1 MQQEKT
7 SMTHFLGIDDT
18 DSKFGHCTTHL
29 GYLIVSELARIGC
42 TFPAYPRLVRLNPN
56 VPFKTRGNAA
66 VCVEF
71 EAPTAGLR
79 DEAFAAAERL
89 LEEEA
94 DVENGANA
102 ALVMAS
108 KDAGDSE
115 FFRRVYL
122 RAVSGI
128 VNYRGVIRAV
138 SEMGVRHRLLGNGMG
153 VVGAV
158 ASLGFSSES
167 DDHTYEL
174 IAYRKPENCG
184 TRRGVEPRSVRDME
198 AETFPHTFNSYDH
211 ESGRV
216 LIAPTGPDP
225 VLAGVRGDSPGAVLE
240 AFRRI
245 RIDEDV
251 LGHVI
256 YVTNQCTDAHLRSP
270 LSMPLRAYSAGWL
283 EGVVVSTLPH
293 RGGHLMIRLGVGGP
307 STVNCM
313 VYEPSGDLRRAAR
326 RLRPGDSVRVSGGVR
341 RASSKNPVVVNVER
355 IDVLAV
361 HGETKANPR
370 CAACGSGMKSEG
382 RGKGFQCRKCGR
394 RSVGPYRAGAPKAPA
409 TQIHPGSY
417 LPSPRAQRHLTKQ
430 LIRYGREQTGAQA
443 LVEGWMEPRS
453 HEPFSVPSPP
463 ASDAGVSVGAAES
476 LFSAAASGQR
486 SFLV

>member
-1 MQQEKT
+1 
-7 SMTHFLGIDDT
+7 MTHFLGIDDT

-66 VCVEF
+66 VCIEF
-71 EAPTAGLR
+71 EAPAAGLR

-94 DVENGANA
+94 DVRNGANA

-108 KDAGDSE
+108 EDAGDAE

-128 VNYRGVIRAV
+128 VNYRGVIRTV
-138 SEMGVRHRLLGNGMG
+138 SEMGVRHKLLGNGMG
-153 VVGAV
+153 AVGAV
-158 ASLGFSSES
+158 ASLGFSPEL

-174 IAYRKPENCG
+174 IAYRRPENCG
-184 TRRGVEPRSVRDME
+184 TRREVEPQSVREME

-211 ESGRV
+211 ESERV

-225 VLAGVRGDSPGAVLE
+225 VLAGVRGDSPRAVLD

-245 RIDEDV
+245 RIDEDI
-251 LGHVI
+251 LGHVV
-256 YVTNQCTDAHLRSP
+256 YATNQCTDAHLQRPFST
-270 LSMPLRAYSAGWL
+270 PLRAYSAGWL
-283 EGVVVSTLPH
+283 EGVVVSTHPY
-293 RGGHLMIRLGVGGP
+293 RGGHLMIQLDVGDS

-313 VYEPSGDLRRAAR
+313 VYEPSGDLKRVAR
-326 RLRPGDSVRVSGGVR
+326 LLRPGDSVRVSGGVR

-361 HGETKANPR
+361 DSEGSRANPR
-370 CAACGSGMKSEG
+370 CVTCGSRMKSEG
-382 RGKGFQCRKCGR
+382 TGKGFQCRRCGHK
-394 RSVGPYRAGAPKAPA
+394 SVGPSRAGASK
-409 TQIHPGSY
+409 TSTRIHPGSY

-430 LIRYGREQTGAQA
+430 LIRYGRERAGAQA
-443 LVEGWMEPRS
+443 LVEGWMEPPYG
-453 HEPFSVPSPP
+453 PFSLPP
-463 ASDAGVSVGAAES
+463 LLSAVDAEAS
-476 LFSAAASGQR
+476 
-486 SFLV
+486 